1 MIINNPKVAIIILN
15 WNGLKDTIECLESVK
30 KIDYPNYEIIVVDN
44 ASVDGSPEKLKE
56 LFPDITLIR
65 NKENLGYAGGNNV
78 GIRYALKNNAE
89 YIFVLN
95 NDTVVVD
102 KDILKILVKTANLYP
117 DAGVFGPKIC
127 LYDEPNKIGFSPTY
141 WDKRKCTFILK
152 KYYDYDEVVEIDDI
166 RGCAIFFKR
175 EVVEKIGLFDSK
187 FFLK

>member
-1 MIINNPKVAIIILN
+1 M
-15 WNGLKDTIECLESVK
+15 
-30 KIDYPNYEIIVVDN
+30 
-44 ASVDGSPEKLKE
+44 
-56 LFPDITLIR
+56 
-65 NKENLGYAGGNNV
+65 
-78 GIRYALKNNAE
+78 
-89 YIFVLN
+89 LN

-187 FFLK
+187 FFLVLEETDWCFRAKRAGFKILLVPKIKILHKGLCSFNGVGPLYWYG